1 LSLVNAVVSINQSL
15 ISSKLVHLLPLI
27 GQVHVALAEPAVPV
41 VENLPLE
48 KLAVDTASVFSGWG
62 NDTVVDG
69 NESGGS
75 GDGDSGRGRIGG
87 LGELVA
93 SSSHVLYVFGYVV
106 VLVQLLFWT
115 SLSLMAV
122 W

>member
-1 LSLVNAVVSINQSL
+1 VC
-15 ISSKLVHLLPLI
+15 
-27 GQVHVALAEPAVPV
+27 
-41 VENLPLE
+41 
-48 KLAVDTASVFSGWG
+48 LAVGATIRWLMA
-62 NDTVVDG
+62 TR
-69 NESGGS
+69 GGS

-93 SSSHVLYVFGYVV
+93 SSSHVLYVFGCVV

>member
-1 LSLVNAVVSINQSL
+1 MA
-15 ISSKLVHLLPLI
+15 
-27 GQVHVALAEPAVPV
+27 
-41 VENLPLE
+41 
-48 KLAVDTASVFSGWG
+48 TR
-62 NDTVVDG
+62 
-69 NESGGS
+69 GGS

-93 SSSHVLYVFGYVV
+93 SSSHVLYVFGCVV